1 MRDSQRQ
8 KCYTWENSQPWMSKK
23 GGELTLEQAEYI
35 VTKLNPKMYVVKGK
49 EGCTAYCHRT
59 YISLPTW
66 ALTWSVV
73 LHELAHSF
81 TPDSH
86 GPKFMGCFVYLIHK
100 FHPMHPSLAE
110 LSVSMNEAKLNF
122 TGIHNWEKRFNRLT
136 LNVETVS
143 QKTKPLSWER
153 ATEISVIAPPKRVS
167 SVKIKFTN
175 FIRANDHLSLYS
187 FNQVET
193 LLNNYNNKFSDKL
206 TVSDVKY
213 FITREFLKAREMVN
227 PFSPKVQHR
236 AQRAKRKV

>member
-122 TGIHNWEKRFNRLT
+122 TASCQFRFR
-136 LNVETVS
+136 
-143 QKTKPLSWER
+143 
-153 ATEISVIAPPKRVS
+153 
-167 SVKIKFTN
+167 
-175 FIRANDHLSLYS
+175 
-187 FNQVET
+187 
-193 LLNNYNNKFSDKL
+193 
-206 TVSDVKY
+206 
-213 FITREFLKAREMVN
+213 
-227 PFSPKVQHR
+227 
-236 AQRAKRKV
+236 